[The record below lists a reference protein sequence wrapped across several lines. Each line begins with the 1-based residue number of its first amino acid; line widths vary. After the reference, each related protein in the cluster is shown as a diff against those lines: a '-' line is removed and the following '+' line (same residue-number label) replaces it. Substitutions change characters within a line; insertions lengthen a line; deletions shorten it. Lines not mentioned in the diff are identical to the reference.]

1 MAGFFDLFRS
11 GTPGTPQNAGPGQAP
26 AAASAQPPA
35 TPPGG
40 TGDPAGATTTGET
53 SEPKP
58 TSLLDNYSGL
68 WQTATTADGK
78 PAPLPVDPLTQPVF
92 QLDPAK
98 VTATAQQ
105 MDFTAGIQPELITKA
120 LGGDAQALMDLLN
133 TTARN
138 VASAVT
144 INSGNMVNQGLLA
157 NNQRLTN
164 SLPQHIRNTQLMDMP
179 EDNPALAHPAVQP
192 LVTALKQMAFQKNPN
207 ASPQDVHKQITDYLT
222 GLSTAISESSPQAIQ
237 QRQTTAKKEQNWEVF
252 LSS

>member
-1 MAGFFDLFRS
+1 MSGFFDFFRS
-11 GTPGTPQNAGPGQAP
+11 GGTAGTPQNAGPGQGQPAP
-26 AAASAQPPA
+26 AAPNSGAAPATPGAQPPT
-35 TPPGG
+35 TPEV
-40 TGDPAGATTTGET
+40 T
-53 SEPKP
+53 P
-58 TSLLDNYSGL
+58 TSQLDNYNTL

-98 VTATAQQ
+98 VAATANQ

-157 NNQRLTN
+157 NNQRVKET
-164 SLPQHIRNTQLMDMP
+164 LPQHIRNTQLMDMTD
-179 EDNPALAHPAVQP
+179 DNPALSHPAVQP

-207 ASPQDVHKQITDYLT
+207 ASPQDVHKQITNYLT
-222 GLSTAISESSPQAIQ
+222 GLSTAITESSPQAVQ
-237 QRQTTAKKEQNWEVF
+237 TRQVAAKKETDWEVF
-252 LSS
+252 LAP